1 MSDQPIV
8 PSRIIPPGAPLP
20 RARAFDA
27 PPGATDLPPWR
38 IAPPPPTPPAP
49 PVPPAAPAPEPP
61 REVVVRHTVEL
72 VWPEPEPEPTRW
84 QRLWAWATSRIRP
97 WQAALAVTGALVPI
111 PWTSYSVATT
121 WAATVAEARAMS
133 VGLGYTIAATT
144 FGLAVYRLARVPRTT
159 TLFVTVVTF
168 VGTFGAIDLFDPI
181 TAITGVRP

>member
-38 IAPPPPTPPAP
+38 VAPPPPTPPAP

-84 QRLWAWATSRIRP
+84 QRLWTWATGIARP
-97 WQAALAVTGALVPI
+97 WQAGLALLGAVVPI
-111 PWTSYSVATT
+111 PWTGYSAATT
-121 WAATVAEARAMS
+121 WAYTMSEARAMN
-133 VGLGYTIAATT
+133 VGLGYALAFGA
-144 FGLAVYRLARVPRTT
+144 FGLAVHRLIRRRGVWPLWA
-159 TLFVTVVTF
+159 TVVT
-168 VGTFGAIDLFDPI
+168 GIGLFGAIDLYDPI
-181 TAITGVRP
+181 QILTGVPR